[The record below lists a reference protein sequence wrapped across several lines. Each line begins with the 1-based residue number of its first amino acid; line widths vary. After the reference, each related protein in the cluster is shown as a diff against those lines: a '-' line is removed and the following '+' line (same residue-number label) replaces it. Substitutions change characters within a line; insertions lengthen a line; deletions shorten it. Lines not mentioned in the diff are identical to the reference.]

1 MVTSSN
7 ESGNS
12 TLLKLAATT
21 MRINM
26 NVSNSTHRNLPRSVG
41 AVLAGFIAVFI
52 LSLATD
58 QLMHVLDIYPPW
70 GEPMTDTGPLL
81 LALTYRIVYGIAG
94 GYIVARLAPRNP
106 MRHALVMGGIGLV
119 LSVAGGIA
127 MWDMGA
133 HWYAVAV
140 ALTALPCA
148 WGGGW
153 LFINRAKR

>member
-1 MVTSSN
+1 
-7 ESGNS
+7 
-12 TLLKLAATT
+12 
-21 MRINM
+21 M
-26 NVSNSTHRNLPRSVG
+26 NNTNAVPRNIPRSV
-41 AVLAGFIAVFI
+41 AAILAGFIAVFV
-52 LSLATD
+52 LSLGTD
-58 QLMHVLDIYPPW
+58 QIFHALNVYPPW
-70 GEPMTDTGPLL
+70 DQPMTDTGLLL

-94 GYIVARLAPRNP
+94 GYLVARLAPRNP

-148 WGGGW
+148 WIGGW
-153 LFINRAKR
+153 LFINRARQ

>member
-1 MVTSSN
+1 MHDTS
-7 ESGNS
+7 
-12 TLLKLAATT
+12 TT
-21 MRINM
+21 P
-26 NVSNSTHRNLPRSVG
+26 RNIPRSIG

-52 LSLATD
+52 LSLGTD

-70 GEPMTDTGPLL
+70 SEPMFDTGLL
-81 LALTYRIVYGIAG
+81 SLALSYRIVYGIAG

-106 MRHALVMGGIGLV
+106 MRHALIMGGIGLV

-148 WGGGW
+148 WAGAA
-153 LFINRAKR
+153 ISIKRNGISEKTS

>member
-1 MVTSSN
+1 
-7 ESGNS
+7 
-12 TLLKLAATT
+12 
-21 MRINM
+21 M
-26 NVSNSTHRNLPRSVG
+26 NDTNTISRNIPRSIV
-41 AVLAGFIAVFI
+41 AVLTGFIAVFI
-52 LSLATD
+52 VSLATD

-70 GEPMTDTGPLL
+70 GEPMLDTGLL
-81 LALTYRIVYGIAG
+81 SLALSYRIVYGIAG

-148 WGGGW
+148 WFGGW